1 MEAARGWMAV
11 CPSPVEGS
19 SATLAA
25 AVNIVTVDWSSR
37 PDLGKL
43 CSEPNIIDK
52 RFRILLDPYLDPK
65 HKLEIGSQKI
75 LLTIWL

>member
-25 AVNIVTVDWSSR
+25 AVNIVTVDGLSR

-65 HKLEIGSQKI
+65 LEIGSQKI

>member
-11 CPSPVEGS
+11 CPSSVEGS

-25 AVNIVTVDWSSR
+25 AVNIVTVDWPSR